1 MMLRFLRLA
10 AAFVATVSC
19 GASAQ
24 YVLSGK
30 SGDEANLVCK
40 ASPIDSDTFYAS
52 ETVPYTHEAEL
63 RFRYYANK
71 WGDEI
76 GHQIYYTCENY
87 DQMTPEY
94 DASWRPGN
102 TYVSATDKVIK
113 VEKATFLPENWDTIP
128 TPEEKAKAQA
138 EKKGKKTEAAKA
150 ATAEPASA
158 EPKKSAA
165 QVAAEEAAARKA
177 KYEAEFQAK
186 HDEYERQLA
195 ERERKIQEFNELTA
209 KMEAQKQANLAAA
222 AAAADAYK
230 KEQDKYADVV
240 RQHQDEVARY
250 EAQVNGTAANPPAGK
265 PGRFQVTGGIV
276 DTRDAAMASLMRDP
290 RGPQITDIRCDEI
303 TFYNPP
309 KWSCFGFVI
318 ETRTPG
324 QGSAQ

>member
-1 MMLRFLRLA
+1 MRSVHGLVVGA
-10 AAFVATVSC
+10 AAVL
-19 GASAQ
+19 GALNGSAVHAQ
-24 YVLSGK
+24 YSIAAP
-30 SGDEANLVCK
+30 DPDAPHIMCK
-40 ASPIDSDTFYAS
+40 AYKVGTNDVWAS
-52 ETVPYTHEAEL
+52 GEAPNVRESYS
-63 RFRYYANK
+63 RFEYYARKYDENLRSDCQRFTNIDPDYRK
-71 WGDEI
+71 SFEPGETYQGSFGDT
-76 GHQIYYTCENY
+76 YTLI
-87 DQMTPEY
+87 QAP
-94 DASWRPGN
+94 
-102 TYVSATDKVIK
+102 
-113 VEKATFLPENWDTIP
+113 FLPEDWSTTP
-128 TPEEKAKAQA
+128 TPEEKTKAQA
-138 EKKGKKTEAAKA
+138 EKKGRKGEAAKP
-150 ATAEPASA
+150 ATAEAASP

-165 QVAAEEAAARKA
+165 QIAAEEAAARKA

-186 HDEYERQLA
+186 QDEYERQLA